1 MARGDG
7 VNRTSARNMNM
18 TAKDISNAQRHN
30 EREKESYT
38 NQDIVP
44 DRAGMNVH
52 FKTPTGSYAEIFE
65 QMVTDG
71 VISTR
76 GLKADANLYGELIF
90 DVNSAYFHNHG
101 GYEYARQFCADAYKA
116 AIKIVGGEQYIL
128 SAVMHADERNR
139 AMSEALGQDVYH
151 YHLHVVYVP
160 VVEKQIKWS
169 TRCKDKS
176 LVGTVKETVMQVSS
190 SKKWLSKPA
199 IDDTGTP
206 LLTKNGKPVLK
217 KSYSVLQDD
226 FYDAMKSS
234 GYSDVERGERG
245 SSEEHLTVTQFKVEQ
260 EQARLTKLV
269 ERSDQKA
276 QQAAELGKKIAKI
289 QKQQTAID
297 VVDKIEAKALP
308 LSSKVILERSE
319 YEGLAVAAKK
329 YVAQEKKESILQK
342 ALNAAHKMIA
352 GLEAKV
358 AALTKE
364 LSEYKSIRNKLN
376 AVGLEQE
383 NEALRGK
390 LHRYESVIE
399 RNSLW
404 HLFSKNR
411 VKQHTRD
418 DAR

>member
-44 DRAGMNVH
+44 DRTGMNVH
-52 FKTPTGSYAEIFE
+52 FKTPTGGYAEMFE
-65 QMVTDG
+65 QMATDG

-76 GLKADANLYGELIF
+76 GLKPDANLYGELIF

-101 GYEYARQFCADAYKA
+101 GYDFAKQFYTDAYKA

-139 AMSEALGQDVYH
+139 AMSEALGRDVYH

-176 LVGTVKETVMQVSS
+176 LIGTVKETIMQVSS

-199 IDDTGTP
+199 VDDTGAP
-206 LLTKNGKPVLK
+206 LLTKSGKPVLR

-226 FYDAMKSS
+226 FHNAMRQA
-234 GYSDVERGERG
+234 GYNDVERGERG

-260 EQARLTKLV
+260 EQARLTELV
-269 ERSDQKA
+269 ERSDQKE
-276 QQAAELGKKIAKI
+276 QQAAALDKKIAKI
-289 QKQQTAID
+289 QKQQTAI
-297 VVDKIEAKALP
+297 VDQIEAKALP

-319 YEGLAVAAKK
+319 YESLAVAAKK
-329 YVAQEKKESILQK
+329 YVAQEKKESLLQK
-342 ALNAAHKMIA
+342 ALDAAHKMIA

-364 LSEYKSIRNKLN
+364 LSEYKSVRNKLN
-376 AVGLEQE
+376 TAGLEQE

-390 LHRYESVIE
+390 LRSYESVIE
-399 RNSLW
+399 RNGLW
-404 HLFSKNR
+404 HLFGRNK
-411 VKQHTRD
+411 VKTHTRD

>member
-18 TAKDISNAQRHN
+18 TAKDIINSQRHN

-44 DRAGMNVH
+44 DRTGMNVH
-52 FKTPTGSYAEIFE
+52 FKTPTGGYAEMFE
-65 QMVTDG
+65 QMATDG

-76 GLKADANLYGELIF
+76 GLKPDANLSGELIF

-101 GYEYARQFCADAYKA
+101 GYDFAKQFYTDAYKA

-176 LVGTVKETVMQVSS
+176 LVGTVKETIMQVSS

-199 IDDTGTP
+199 VDDTGAP
-206 LLTKNGKPVLK
+206 LLTKCGKLVLR

-226 FYDAMKSS
+226 FYNAMKNS
-234 GYSDVERGERG
+234 GYDDVERGERG

-260 EQARLTKLV
+260 EQVRLAELA
-269 ERSDQKA
+269 ERSDQKEL
-276 QQAAELGKKIAKI
+276 QAAALDKKIAKI

-297 VVDKIEAKALP
+297 AVDQIEAKTLP
-308 LSSKVILERSE
+308 LSSKVMLERSE
-319 YEGLAVAAKK
+319 YESLAVAAKK
-329 YVAQEKKESILQK
+329 YVTQEKKESLLQK
-342 ALNAAHKMIA
+342 ALDAAHKMIV

-364 LSEYKSIRNKLN
+364 LSEYKSVRNKLN
-376 AVGLEQE
+376 TAGLEQE

-390 LHRYESVIE
+390 LRSYESVIE
-399 RNSLW
+399 RNNIW
-404 HLFSKNR
+404 HLFGRNR
-411 VKQHTRD
+411 VKTRTRD